1 MSTSTRTSFPFAGT
15 ALPAC
20 EMREMSEVGEMRAI
34 GGTEGGRQEVYRLKG
49 GKDHATRLLL

>member
-1 MSTSTRTSFPFAGT
+1 M
-15 ALPAC
+15 PAC
-20 EMREMSEVGEMRAI
+20 EMREMSEVGEMRVM